1 MASGYNNKHCEY
13 IWKLLPLILSSVS
26 STLQIALCYFDLKD
40 ALVLDP
46 DHAEACQIMSEFRQ
60 EADRCHTSAVQLAL
74 QKRHRDALHKISM
87 AIEYDPTH
95 AEFHNIRCDD

>member
-1 MASGYNNKHCEY
+1 MLRGTTIHIVNAHTLYMETTAAV
-13 IWKLLPLILSSVS
+13 P

-46 DHAEACQIMSEFRQ
+46 DHAEARQIMTEFRQ